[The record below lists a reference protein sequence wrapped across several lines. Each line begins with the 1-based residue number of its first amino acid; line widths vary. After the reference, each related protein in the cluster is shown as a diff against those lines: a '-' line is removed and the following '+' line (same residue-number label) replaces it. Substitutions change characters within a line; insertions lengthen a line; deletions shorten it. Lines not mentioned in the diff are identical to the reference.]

1 VSVEGAVLLL
11 PNSLFLTHTRTV
23 NCGRM
28 PPRSVLAKPPTPA
41 VLVIACGVMKLKE
54 GEEGGREEVGLDAC
68 ATKAMRV
75 LCVVDAASVPASCVV
90 YGGREGGDDGS
101 GHMVTGQAKQRQ
113 RHLTTRPKR
122 NKILFFFSTP
132 K

>member
-68 ATKAMRV
+68 ATKSMRV
-75 LCVVDAASVPASCVV
+75 LCVVDAASVPASCVSV
-90 YGGREGGDDGS
+90 WREGRRG
-101 GHMVTGQAKQRQ
+101 
-113 RHLTTRPKR
+113 
-122 NKILFFFSTP
+122 
-132 K
+132 